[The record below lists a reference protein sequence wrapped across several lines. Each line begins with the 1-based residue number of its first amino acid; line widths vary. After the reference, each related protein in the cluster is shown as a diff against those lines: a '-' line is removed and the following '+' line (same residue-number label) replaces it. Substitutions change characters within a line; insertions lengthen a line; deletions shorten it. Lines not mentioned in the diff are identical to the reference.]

1 MSNTTIAL
9 MANRYAIKHIQ
20 REMRL
25 ERILATF
32 SRKHR
37 RMLTILQ
44 EQESILQEREAQL
57 GEGAKK
63 RRAA

>member
-1 MSNTTIAL
+1 MSAYDTTVAQ
-9 MANRYAIKHIQ
+9 MANRYAIKHVQ
-20 REMRL
+20 REIRL

-37 RMLTILQ
+37 RILTVLQ
-44 EQESILQEREAQL
+44 EQESILRERESRL
-57 GEGAKK
+57 G